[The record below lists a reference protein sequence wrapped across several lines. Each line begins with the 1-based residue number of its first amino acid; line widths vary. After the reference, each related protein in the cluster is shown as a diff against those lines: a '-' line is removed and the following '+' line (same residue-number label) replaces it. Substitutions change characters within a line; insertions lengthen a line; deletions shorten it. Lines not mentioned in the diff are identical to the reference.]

1 MKLVLA
7 LLALVLLTACSSSD
21 AQTPAEGPTE
31 AAPTSWL
38 GMQPGDARAFDG
50 PGGELVLIYVD
61 ETYDVGADDYAS
73 ATTLSHGDHYTTDYW
88 IQDDDGTVWWYG
100 RKGEWRAGR
109 NGEEPR
115 EVSLAGGTATFGDV
129 VITLSGDGPTQVE
142 TPHGV
147 YTPS

>member
-1 MKLVLA
+1 MKLVVA
-7 LLALVLLTACSSSD
+7 LLALVLLAGCSSSD
-21 AQTPAEGPTE
+21 AQTPAEGPTD
-31 AAPTSWL
+31 AATSWL
-38 GMQPGDARAFDG
+38 GIQPGDARAFDG
-50 PGGELVLIYVD
+50 PGGQLVLIYVD

-73 ATTLSHGDHYTTDYW
+73 ATTLSHGDHATTDYW
-88 IQDDDGTVWWYG
+88 IQDDDGTLWWYG
-100 RKGEWRAGR
+100 RKGEWRAGK

-115 EVSLAGGTATFGDV
+115 EVSLADGTATFDDV